1 MNSRDE
7 RIKFY
12 GAKRMNHHLRSNF
25 LCDIVLCVRTCTN
38 FSEATDFYFGCSR
51 QKVSVSPLFCP
62 RGVFVFFSPLSKKQ
76 KKILDAGCW
85 RWALFFHFVEMDDGW
100 IFFVSFSFF
109 SLFTFLFIL
118 FMLFF
123 VVRYSSYELK
133 QVRRRR
139 RRRRPRARTHDT

>member
-38 FSEATDFYFGCSR
+38 FSEARDFYFGCSR

-62 RGVFVFFSPLSKKQ
+62 RGVFVFFSPLSKN
-76 KKILDAGCW
+76 KKKFWTLGCW
-85 RWALFFHFVEMDDGW
+85 RWALFFHFVV
-100 IFFVSFSFF
+100 FFLFPSF

-118 FMLFF
+118 FMFF

-139 RRRRPRARTHDT
+139 RRRRRRPRARTHDT